1 MRILLVGA
9 GGVGNAIA
17 KIAARRTFFETMVV
31 CDYERARAEATIAWI
46 EAKHGAQGS
55 RFIAARIDASDPDDV
70 TAVAKAHGVTHVMN
84 AVEPKFV
91 PTIFAGALA
100 AGADYLDMAMSLS
113 EPHPSEP
120 YSETGVKLGD
130 DQFAQAPDWETA
142 GRLALVGMGV
152 EPGLSDVFARYAADH
167 LFSEIDELGVR
178 DGANL
183 VVRDDLGNEIFA
195 PSFSIWTTIEECLNP
210 PVIWER
216 DRGWYTTEPFSEPEI
231 FDFPGGIGPVE
242 CVNVEH
248 EEVLLMP
255 RWVDAKRVTFKYGLG
270 NEFIGILKTLHQLG
284 LDKTVPVRVRSSNG
298 PVEVAP
304 RDVVAAGLP
313 DPATLGPRMSG
324 KTCAGLWVTGLGLD
338 GTPQAVYLYHV
349 ADNEWTMAE
358 YEAQCVVWQTALNP
372 VIALELLATG
382 AWSGTGVRGPEA
394 FDAQLF
400 LDLMARPEADGGY
413 GQSWGLEDRTPV
425 S

>member
-9 GGVGNAIA
+9 GGVGDAIA
-17 KIAARRTFFETMVV
+17 KIAARRNFYELIVV
-31 CDYERARAEATIAWI
+31 SDYDPARAERTVAWV
-46 EAKHGAQGS
+46 AARHGDEVAS
-55 RFIAARIDASDPDDV
+55 RFAAASIDASDAASV
-70 TAVAKAHGVTHVMN
+70 EAVAREHGATHVMN

-91 PTIFAGALA
+91 QTIFAGALA

-113 EPHPSEP
+113 EPDPEMP
-120 YSETGVKLGD
+120 YEKTGLKLGD
-130 DQFAQAPDWETA
+130 EQFDAAEDWEAA

-167 LFSEIDELGVR
+167 LFSEIDELGTR

-183 VVRDDLGNEIFA
+183 VVRDDDGNEIFA

-210 PVIWER
+210 PVIWEK
-216 DRGWYTTEPFSEPEI
+216 DRGWYTTPPFSEPEV
-231 FDFPGGIGPVE
+231 FDFPDGIGPVE

-270 NEFIGILKTLHQLG
+270 NEFIGILKTLHQLH
-284 LDKTVPVRVRSSNG
+284 LDEVKPIRVRSAAG

-304 RDVVAAGLP
+304 RDVVAAALP
-313 DPATLGPRMSG
+313 DPATLGPRMTG
-324 KTCAGLWVTGLGLD
+324 KTCAGLWVTGTGKD
-338 GTPQAVYLYHV
+338 GSPREVYLYHV
-349 ADNEWTMAE
+349 SDNEWTMAE

-382 AWSGTGVRGPEA
+382 VWQGAGVRGPES
-394 FDAQLF
+394 FDAAPF
-400 LDLMARPEADGGY
+400 LELMAKAESDGGY
-413 GQSWGLEDRTPV
+413 GQAWGLEDRLA
-425 S
+425 